1 MWTDTGITPF
11 GTPTPTCGGQA
22 MDRERCL
29 TFRDYIRLQLLEIQ
43 KHKWIESEKVGRDL
57 GQEAVFDWIER
68 YAEAFRRYYEPMLRD
83 D

>member
-1 MWTDTGITPF
+1 MNE
-11 GTPTPTCGGQA
+11 
-22 MDRERCL
+22 ERSL
-29 TFRDYIRLQLLEIQ
+29 TFQEYIRLQLLEIQ

-57 GQEAVFDWIER
+57 GQEAVFDWIDT

>member
-1 MWTDTGITPF
+1 
-11 GTPTPTCGGQA
+11 
-22 MDRERCL
+22 MDKERSL
-29 TFRDYIRLQLLEIQ
+29 TFRDYIHLQLLEIQ

-68 YAEAFRRYYEPMLRD
+68 YAEAFRRHYEPMLRD

>member
-1 MWTDTGITPF
+1 
-11 GTPTPTCGGQA
+11 
-22 MDRERCL
+22 MDRERSL

-68 YAEAFRRYYEPMLRD
+68 YAEAFRSHYEPMLRD

>member
-1 MWTDTGITPF
+1 
-11 GTPTPTCGGQA
+11 
-22 MDRERCL
+22 MDRERSL
-29 TFRDYIRLQLLEIQ
+29 TFKDYIRLQLLEIQ

-68 YAEAFRRYYEPMLRD
+68 YAEAFRCHYEPMLRD